1 MKKKL
6 NRPVPRIFS
15 GSKPRSKPTCFFSS
29 GCFFL
34 AAGVLFSVGIGLDPL
49 RFRSSFATVEFEE
62 EIEFL
67 ELSVSV
73 GFFINGE
80 EKSAIGERK
89 IEVFEKY
96 VPKLDRVAPIKYT
109 PHKIYTKIRHKYEEN
124 FDNFNQCSGM
134 QHMA

>member
-67 ELSVSV
+67 ELSVGRS
-73 GFFINGE
+73 
-80 EKSAIGERK
+80 GERHK
-89 IEVFEKY
+89 RRGEKC
-96 VPKLDRVAPIKYT
+96 DRGK
-109 PHKIYTKIRHKYEEN
+109 KN
-124 FDNFNQCSGM
+124 
-134 QHMA
+134 